1 MTFAVSSEL
10 PLVATCPG
18 VHTRP
23 RGSTARQGYTGVMDT
38 PRRSKPR
45 ARTIHQPSG
54 PEAEMVNSYLS
65 ERVSSSDFVAFLE
78 PELDTG
84 FPDLVLVKWR
94 PHDAE
99 SWPATRASLTTA
111 DLKLAH
117 ALYTSGGALLSEL
130 ERLLQRPVRT
140 AAERLESSGLAYRR
154 GERLMP
160 VALRRSFGAS
170 KIISIEA
177 KVSDWRAALH
187 QATRNTWFASH
198 SYILVPSLPRNA
210 EPIISAAS
218 DAGVGVLTLD
228 HSLHNPALRAPNHG
242 LPRSYA
248 SWLVNEWAWQAQRS
262 IPECK

>member
-1 MTFAVSSEL
+1 
-10 PLVATCPG
+10 
-18 VHTRP
+18 
-23 RGSTARQGYTGVMDT
+23 
-38 PRRSKPR
+38 
-45 ARTIHQPSG
+45 
-54 PEAEMVNSYLS
+54 MVNSYLS
-65 ERVSSSDFVAFLE
+65 ERIRPSDFVSFLE

-94 PHDAE
+94 SHDAAN
-99 SWPATRASLTTA
+99 WPTTRASLSKA

-130 ERLLQRPVRT
+130 ERLLQRPVRA

-154 GERLMP
+154 GDRLMP

-210 EPIISAAS
+210 ESLISAAS
-218 DAGVGVLTLD
+218 AAGVGILTPDRPLQQ
-228 HSLHNPALRAPNHG
+228 PALRAPNHG

-248 SWLVNEWAWQAQRS
+248 SWLVNEWAWQSQRS